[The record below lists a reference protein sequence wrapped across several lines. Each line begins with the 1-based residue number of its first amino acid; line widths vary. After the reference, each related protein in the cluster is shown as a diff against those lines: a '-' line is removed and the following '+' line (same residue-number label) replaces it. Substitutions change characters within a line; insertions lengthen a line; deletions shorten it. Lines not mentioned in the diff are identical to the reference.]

1 MGTVVDGNALARTL
15 REEAAACIADLVA
28 AGNPQP
34 SIAIVEAAGEE
45 AAGVY
50 TRRLERLFSEAGVA
64 VQVMDL
70 PAGAGP
76 AEVRPLV
83 ERLSA
88 DPGVYAIQLQ
98 TPLGPNIA
106 LADVVDVLDP
116 AKDVDGV
123 HPTNV
128 GLLAQG
134 RPAVVPATPA
144 GGMEILLRHDVRIS
158 GARAVVVGR
167 STTVGRPMAFLLLQR
182 DATVTICHTR
192 TVDLESVISEGDIVV
207 AAAGRAGLVPARAIR
222 PGAAVIDFG
231 TNVVD
236 GKMVGDV
243 EAEAVE
249 RAGLFTPVPG
259 GTGPVTVAMLL
270 RNTLD
275 LYRRAIGADQA

>member
-1 MGTVVDGNALARTL
+1 MGIVVDGNALSRQL
-15 REEAAACIADLVA
+15 REETAGCIAELVE

-34 SIAIVEAAGEE
+34 SIAIVQAAGEE

-50 TRRLERLFSEAGVA
+50 TRRLQRLLSEAGVA
-64 VQVMDL
+64 VQVIEL
-70 PAGAGP
+70 PAGAGLDE
-76 AEVRPLV
+76 ARPLV
-83 ERLSA
+83 QQLSA
-88 DPGVYAIQLQ
+88 DEAVHAIQLQ
-98 TPLGPNIA
+98 TPLGPSIV
-106 LADVVDVLDP
+106 LADVVDELDP

-123 HPTNV
+123 HARNV

-134 RPAVVPATPA
+134 RPAVVPATPL
-144 GGMEILLRHDVRIS
+144 GGMEILLRHGIPIS

-192 TVDLESVISEGDIVV
+192 TRDLDRVIAEADIVV
-207 AAAGRAGLVPARAIR
+207 AAAGRAGLIPAQAIR
-222 PGAAVIDFG
+222 SGAAVIDFG

-243 EAEAVE
+243 DPQAAE

-275 LYRRAIGADQA
+275 LYRRAIGANPA